1 MYYIKTQNPVASKNT
16 ILFHF
21 VIYCSN
27 TRIIPHTIYNII
39 QQYTTHNIQ
48 HTIHHINIH
57 PPVNASRNII
67 LFPNNSLSA
76 VLMVYLVLWSLILK
90 TADTI
95 FITEVC
101 WYIAIDS
108 EDKENVVQHIIARH
122 HCLHC
127 FSFIPNGLCHARPY
141 FPCEPPH
148 CTSAGGV
155 SPENGAGGHIHTPN
169 NVQCQQSWKMSRICH
184 RYNGHVTDM
193 SRICPCKNIVE
204 LGWKASA
211 ETVLDTRSSHQ
222 FLNKWLLTTVLHQTT
237 SDL

>member
-21 VIYCSN
+21 VIDCSN

-48 HTIHHINIH
+48 HTIHHINIP

-95 FITEVC
+95 FITEI
-101 WYIAIDS
+101 YADHHDISLSI
-108 EDKENVVQHIIARH
+108 VVQHIIARH
-122 HCLHC
+122 HCHHC

-141 FPCEPPH
+141 FPCKPPH
-148 CTSAGGV
+148 RTSAGGV
-155 SPENGAGGHIHTPN
+155 SPENEAGGHIHTPN
-169 NVQCQQSWKMSRICH
+169 NVQCQQS
-184 RYNGHVTDM
+184 
-193 SRICPCKNIVE
+193 
-204 LGWKASA
+204 
-211 ETVLDTRSSHQ
+211 
-222 FLNKWLLTTVLHQTT
+222 
-237 SDL
+237 

>member
-95 FITEVC
+95 FITEIYADHHDISLSIVKIKKTLSSISLPDTIVTIASVSFPIVC
-101 WYIAIDS
+101 VMRDHIFHAS
-108 EDKENVVQHIIARH
+108 HPTARAPVVFHQKTELVDTYTLPTMYSASRVEKRH
-122 HCLHC
+122 GYVTD
-127 FSFIPNGLCHARPY
+127 I
-141 FPCEPPH
+141 
-148 CTSAGGV
+148 TD
-155 SPENGAGGHIHTPN
+155 
-169 NVQCQQSWKMSRICH
+169 MSRICH
-184 RYNGHVTDM
+184 RYVTDM
-193 SRICPCKNIVE
+193 SM
-204 LGWKASA
+204 
-211 ETVLDTRSSHQ
+211 
-222 FLNKWLLTTVLHQTT
+222 
-237 SDL
+237 